1 MAEHRE
7 VQALRDAIKG
17 LEAQRAILG
26 DAVVDTS
33 ISALQEKL
41 DAASNREK
49 KPDRQLRKYV
59 TVVFADVSGFTSICR
74 NNDAENVTTA
84 INTLWRALD
93 TVIISHGGTVDKHIG
108 DAVLAVWGLEGVRE
122 DDSFRA
128 VEAALAMQDAAG
140 FISSESHGLIPPFK
154 IRIGI
159 HTGPVFVS
167 PVGLA
172 GEYTVMGDTVNVASR
187 LQSHAPPGQV
197 IVSRNSWKHIQN
209 DFTFRQLASVKVKGI
224 EEKLEIFLVTGTAS
238 RQISRLNTA
247 VLGQETVMVGRDAEM
262 KTLMNVVREVDSSR
276 HTAMVTVTG
285 EAGIGKSRL
294 LHEFRLAVEKDPE
307 ETVFFNARCTPGMV
321 DIPCSVFRD
330 ILRFSFG
337 VHEDDSSAVAFEKL
351 EKGMGSVLEVEDIHL
366 ACNYAG
372 FDMQASPYIQGAEGD
387 PSQAA
392 AGKTAL
398 VKYFGRIAAAGRTLV
413 YLEDLHWAD
422 SVSLELIE
430 QIVRENPQGQ
440 MLVLCLTRPPLHER
454 MPQWGSGL
462 PSTSIQLKL
471 LSSSESRELTGK
483 ILKRVKNLPA
493 ELSELIVSNAD
504 GNPFYVEELV
514 KMLVE
519 DGVISQEDWTVNV
532 HALSREKVPSTLTG
546 VLQAR
551 LDTLPADERSLLQ
564 MASVVGRIFW
574 DRTVKE
580 LYGGGESAAILE
592 LLSSVERH
600 DLVHRMSSSTFSFAG
615 EYLFKHAILR
625 DVTYE
630 TVLLRLRKKYH
641 RLVAVW
647 LEHNAGDRVSEFA
660 SQIADHYENGEDW
673 EKAVVWLN
681 RSGKSAM
688 STSAYR
694 EALSRF
700 ERALAAPQE
709 VLDKPLQTELVMNC
723 GHCLEKLCRYKQA
736 EARLEASFNMAE
748 EGGLPGLAADAL
760 QGRAWVAGVTGRRS
774 DAEKFSRMAFDRAKK
789 SGNRAALARA
799 YMRMAE
805 FEDQSTYESVIS
817 FYWKSHS
824 IYTEIA
830 SDPGLAITCLNMGNV
845 ALAFHRLKEAESFY
859 RDSLALY
866 TKAGNR
872 WGIANCL
879 GNLGCIA
886 SEKEE
891 ISEACEYYSKSLDA
905 SVSIGD
911 REGEVICNLNLGEAA
926 LAMNTPEQALDY
938 QKVALSVAESVGLI
952 PLQETGLSGMSRAY
966 TLLGDK
972 AEAAVILMVLANNGV
987 SSEGE
992 KHTVEERL
1000 SRLAE
1005 QIDTEEFLRL
1015 KARADTLDYSSLSSE
1030 LLSG

>member
-1 MAEHRE
+1 MAELRE
-7 VQALRDAIKG
+7 AQALRDAIQK
-17 LEAQRAILG
+17 LESQRDILG
-26 DAVVDTS
+26 DAVVDIS

-41 DAASNREK
+41 DSTPNREK
-49 KPDRQLRKYV
+49 KPGRQLRKYV

-84 INTLWRALD
+84 INTLWKALD
-93 TVIISHGGTVDKHIG
+93 TEIVSHGGTVDKHIG

-122 DDSFRA
+122 DDPFRA
-128 VEAALAMQDAAG
+128 VEAALAMQDATG

-159 HTGPVFVS
+159 HTGSVFVS
-167 PVGLA
+167 PVGLG

-187 LQSHAPPGQV
+187 LQSYAPLGQV
-197 IVSRNSWKHIQN
+197 IVSRRTWKHTHSE
-209 DFTFRQLASVKVKGI
+209 FTFKEMPPAKVKGI
-224 EEKLEIFLVTGTAS
+224 DEKLDIFLVTGTAS
-238 RQISRLNTA
+238 RQIPRLNTA
-247 VLGQETVMVGRDAEM
+247 VLGQETVMVGRDQEM
-262 KTLMNVVREVDSSR
+262 KALVSVVKEVDSTQS
-276 HTAMVTVTG
+276 TAMVTVTG

-294 LHEFRLAVEKDPE
+294 LHEFRLAVEKDSK

-321 DIPCSVFRD
+321 DIPCAVFRD

-337 VHEDDSSAVAFEKL
+337 VREDDSSAVAFEKL
-351 EKGMGSVLEVEDIHL
+351 EKGMGDVLEVEEIHL

-372 FDMQASPYIQGAEGD
+372 FDMQTSPYIKGAEGD
-387 PSQAA
+387 SSQAA

-398 VKYFGRIAAAGRTLV
+398 VKFFGKIAACGRTLV

-422 SVSLELIE
+422 SVSLELVE
-430 QIVRENPQGQ
+430 QIVRDNPRGQ

-454 MPQWGSGL
+454 MPSWGSGL
-462 PSTSIQLKL
+462 PNTSIRLKP
-471 LSSSESRELTGK
+471 LSRRESTELTGK

-519 DGVISQEDWTVNV
+519 DGVVSSEDWTVNV
-532 HALSREKVPSTLTG
+532 DALSREKVPSTLTG

-551 LDTLPADERSLLQ
+551 LDTLPADEKSLLQ

-574 DRTVKE
+574 DKTVKE
-580 LYGGGESAAILE
+580 LYDGGDSAAILE
-592 LLSSVERH
+592 MLDSIEHH
-600 DLVHRMSSSTFSFAG
+600 DLVHRMNSSTFSFAG

-630 TVLLRLRKKYH
+630 TVLLRLRRKFH
-641 RLVAVW
+641 RLVAQW
-647 LEHNAGDRVSEFA
+647 LENNCGDRVSEFE
-660 SQIADHYENGEDW
+660 SLIADHYQSGEDW

-700 ERALAAPQE
+700 ERALAAPSG
-709 VLDKPLQTELVMNC
+709 VLDKLLHTELILNC
-723 GHCLEKLCRYKQA
+723 GHCLEKLCRYKEA
-736 EARLEASFNMAE
+736 EARLEASFRMAE
-748 EGGLPGLAADAL
+748 EGGFPGLAADAL
-760 QGRAWVAGVTGRRS
+760 QGRAWVAGVTGRRTDS
-774 DAEKFSRMAFDRAKK
+774 EKFSRMAFDRAKK

-805 FEDQSTYESVIS
+805 FEDQDTYERAIS
-817 FYWKSHS
+817 YYWKAHS
-824 IYTEIA
+824 IYTEIS
-830 SDPGLAITCLNMGNV
+830 SDTGLAIACLNMGNV
-845 ALAFHRLKEAESFY
+845 ALTFHRLEEAESFY

-879 GNLGCIA
+879 GNLGCVA

-891 ISEACEYYSKSLDA
+891 ISKACDYYRKSLDA

-926 LAMNTPEQALDY
+926 LAMNTPEKALVH
-938 QKVALSVAESVGLI
+938 QKVALTVAESVGLI
-952 PLQETGLSGMSRAY
+952 PLQETVFSGMSRAY
-966 TLLGDK
+966 AVLGDTAK
-972 AEAAVILMVLANNGV
+972 AAVILVVLANNGIA
-987 SSEGE
+987 SWGE
-992 KHTVEERL
+992 KQTERL
-1000 SRLAE
+1000 SELAE
-1005 QIDTEEFLRL
+1005 KVGREQFQRL
-1015 KARADTLDYSSLSSE
+1015 KAGAAALDYSSLSSE
-1030 LLSG
+1030 LLSD

>member
-1 MAEHRE
+1 MAEHLE
-7 VQALRDAIKG
+7 EQALRDAIKG
-17 LEAQRAILG
+17 LEAQRGILG
-26 DAVVDTS
+26 DSVVDTS

-41 DAASNREK
+41 DSTPDREK
-49 KPDRQLRKYV
+49 KPGRQLRKYV

-74 NNDAENVTTA
+74 NNDAENVTAA

-93 TVIISHGGTVDKHIG
+93 TVIVSHGGTVDKHIG

-140 FISSESHGLIPPFK
+140 LISSESNGLIPPFR

-159 HTGPVFVS
+159 HTGSVFVS
-167 PVGLA
+167 PVGLG

-187 LQSHAPPGQV
+187 LQSHAPLGQV
-197 IVSRNSWKHIQN
+197 IVSRSTWKHTHSE
-209 DFTFRQLASVKVKGI
+209 FTFKELPSAKVKGI
-224 EEKLEIFLVTGTAS
+224 DEKLEIFLVTGTAS
-238 RQISRLNTA
+238 RQISKLNTI
-247 VLGQETVMVGRDAEM
+247 VLGLKTVMVGRNAEM
-262 KTLMNVVREVDSSR
+262 ETLMSVLREVDSSR

-294 LHEFRLAVEKDPE
+294 LHEFRLAVEKDTR

-337 VHEDDSSAVAFEKL
+337 VREDDSSAVASGKL
-351 EKGMGSVLEVEDIHL
+351 EKGMGTVLEVEDIHL

-387 PSQAA
+387 SSRAA
-392 AGKTAL
+392 AGRTAM
-398 VKYFGRIAAAGRTLV
+398 VKYFGKIAAAGRTLV

-430 QIVRENPQGQ
+430 QIVRENPRGQ

-454 MPQWGSGL
+454 MPDWGSGL
-462 PSTSIQLKL
+462 PNKCIRLKPLSRGEST
-471 LSSSESRELTGK
+471 ELTGE
-483 ILKRVKNLPA
+483 ILKRVGNLPA

-519 DGVISQEDWTVNV
+519 DGVISPEDWTVNV
-532 HALSREKVPSTLTG
+532 DALSRKKVPSTLTG

-551 LDTLPADERSLLQ
+551 LDTLPADEKLLLQ

-574 DRTVKE
+574 DKTVKE
-580 LYGGGESAAILE
+580 LYDGGDSSGILE
-592 LLSSVERH
+592 MLDSIEHH
-600 DLVHRMSSSTFSFAG
+600 DLARRMSISTFSSTA

-625 DVTYE
+625 DVVYE
-630 TVLLRLRKKYH
+630 TVLLRSRRKYH

-647 LEHNAGDRVSEFA
+647 LEKNGGDRVSEFE
-660 SQIADHYENGEDW
+660 SLIADHYQSGEDW
-673 EKAVVWLN
+673 KKAVVWLN

-709 VLDKPLQTELVMNC
+709 VLDKPLHTELVLNC
-723 GHCLEKLCRYKQA
+723 GHCLEKLCRYKEA
-736 EARLEASFNMAE
+736 EVRMEASFQMAE
-748 EGGLPGLAADAL
+748 EGGFPELAADAL
-760 QGRAWVAGVTGRRS
+760 QGRAWVAEVTGRKS
-774 DAEKFSRMAFDRAKK
+774 DAEKYSRMAFDRAKK
-789 SGNRAALARA
+789 SGSKAALARG

-805 FEDQSTYESVIS
+805 FEDQDTYGSVIS
-817 FYWKSHS
+817 YYWKAHS
-824 IYTEIA
+824 IYTEIS
-830 SDPGLAITCLNMGNV
+830 SDPGLAIACLNMGNV
-845 ALAFHRLKEAESFY
+845 ALTFHRLEEAESFY

-866 TKAGNR
+866 TKVGNR

-879 GNLGCIA
+879 GNLGCVA

-891 ISEACEYYSKSLDA
+891 VSEACEYYSRSLDA
-905 SVSIGD
+905 SLSIGD

-926 LAMNTPEQALDY
+926 LALNTPEQALGY
-938 QKVALSVAESVGLI
+938 QKTALAVAESVGLI
-952 PLQETGLSGMSRAY
+952 PLQETVLSGMSRAY
-966 TLLGDK
+966 SLLGDK
-972 AEAAVILMVLANNGV
+972 AGAAVILVVLANNGA
-987 SSEGE
+987 SFEGE

-1005 QIDTEEFLRL
+1005 QIDTEEFRQL
-1015 KARADTLDYSSLSSE
+1015 KAGADALDYSSLSSE
-1030 LLSG
+1030 LLSD